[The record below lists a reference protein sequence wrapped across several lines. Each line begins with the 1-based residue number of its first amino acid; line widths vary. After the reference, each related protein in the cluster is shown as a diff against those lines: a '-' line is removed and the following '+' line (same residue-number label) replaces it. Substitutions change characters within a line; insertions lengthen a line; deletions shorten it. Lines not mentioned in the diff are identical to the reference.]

1 MSEEYDEGQM
11 ADDGAG
17 GGPGA
22 PTPLTA
28 LEVTMRPLQQEMF
41 CMHESNGHFS

>member
-1 MSEEYDEGQM
+1 MSAEEETQTGYEEGY
-11 ADDGAG
+11 

-28 LEVTMRPLQQEMF
+28 LEVSLVIVLLP
-41 CMHESNGHFS
+41 